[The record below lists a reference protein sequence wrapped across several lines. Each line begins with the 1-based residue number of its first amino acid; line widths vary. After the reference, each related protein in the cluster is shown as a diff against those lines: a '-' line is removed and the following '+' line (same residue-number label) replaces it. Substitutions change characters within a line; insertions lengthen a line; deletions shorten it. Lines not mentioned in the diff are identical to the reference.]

1 MLGATPARSR
11 IFAPDLVAGVEQDEL
26 GEKAAKELT
35 GRVWKVFK
43 VLIYLFPTKIL
54 TYDNDS

>member
-43 VLIYLFPTKIL
+43 VLNYLFPTKIL
-54 TYDNDS
+54 T